1 MKSKIVTIIMTVIM
15 AVSCSGTA
23 NGEVIVYKKYKDFKY
38 VREGDD
44 QIGIYYYNGK
54 KSKAV
59 VPAKIKGV
67 KVDTVNLIRAKGLK
81 RIRLS
86 RYVKYTYLAKVRS
99 LKKVT
104 VDPRN
109 KHLSVKNNMVLNKKK
124 TKLISVL
131 GGYDVIR
138 IPETVRT
145 MEVASFYKSN
155 IKKVIITK
163 NVKRIESPFQD
174 CKKLETI
181 VFEGNAIPK
190 IREESFGHSEH
201 INFYVKTETLAKKL
215 LRKLRGKQNIVAHI
229 YVGDKLIYEEQLH
242 WDIW

>member
-23 NGEVIVYKKYKDFKY
+23 NAEVIVYKKYKDFKY

-59 VPAKIKGV
+59 VPAKIKGIKV
-67 KVDTVNLIRAKGLK
+67 KIVSLTRAKGLK
-81 RIRLS
+81 RIRLP
-86 RYVKYTYLAKVRS
+86 RYAKHIGLSEIPS

-109 KHLSVKNNMVLNKKK
+109 KYLSVKNNMVLNKKK